1 MLPRLFGVPLHLAT
15 QLVSI
20 HGQSRVEGVTLRL
33 PDGSTQQIAAD
44 GVIVTGAFTPEATL
58 AQLGHLAVD
67 PGSGGP
73 VVDQFGRCSDADFFA
88 AGNLLRPVETA
99 GWSWREGLA
108 ARSAGRRVRKEC
120 VHTCRSRGSPEH

>member
-1 MLPRLFGVPLHLAT
+1 MVEENPRITARRFAAMLPRLFGVPLHLAT

-73 VVDQFGRCSDADFFA
+73 VVRSEEHTSALQSLM
-88 AGNLLRPVETA
+88 LL
-99 GWSWREGLA
+99 S
-108 ARSAGRRVRKEC
+108 
-120 VHTCRSRGSPEH
+120 